1 MQTKVGR
8 PHLRRKFQQ
17 AEVTYESDDLLLS
30 STLKKCFQCFV
41 LKFVPKLRP
50 FNLTPEIT
58 CTLNTLD
65 IFDVF
70 LITPQSFLARLI
82 LLIDLPYLI
91 GYSNPL
97 HTYSSVQVDSASTGF
112 VPACA
117 TFLIEHL
124 EAAGLHH
131 DLVKAGICSEDNT
144 HDFHAQIS
152 PSPLWS
158 SFFFLPAAEYF
169 GWVKLLAD

>member
-1 MQTKVGR
+1 M
-8 PHLRRKFQQ
+8 RRFQQ
-17 AEVTYESDDLLLS
+17 TEVTYEYDDLLLS
-30 STLKKCFQCFV
+30 STLKKSFQCFA
-41 LKFVPKLRP
+41 LKLIPKLRP

-58 CTLNTLD
+58 CPLNTLD

-70 LITPQSFLARLI
+70 LITPQSLLARLN
-82 LLIDLPYLI
+82 LLINLPELMR
-91 GYSNPL
+91 YSNPL

-112 VPACA
+112 VPACS

-124 EAAGLHH
+124 ETTGLHRGSI
-131 DLVKAGICSEDNT
+131 KAGISLEDNT

-152 PSPLWS
+152 PSPLRS
-158 SFFFLPAAEYF
+158 SFFFLPVTEYF